1 MATQRRKS
9 PPKKAAPKRT
19 IWRTLFWLGF
29 KLSLVVAAF
38 MVVFGIYLDTKVRE
52 RFDGEKWQ
60 LPVMVYSR
68 PLELYPSQ
76 RLSQT
81 QMLRELNMLSYKQVR
96 QPHTPGEYAVNG
108 NRIEL
113 VRRPFEF
120 HDGADGARGL
130 RLTFNGARLEG
141 IQSLENQRQLGYAQM
156 DPVLLDRL
164 NTEDREDR
172 LLVRIA
178 EVPDSLLVTL
188 LTTEDRDFYQHG
200 GVSPVAIMRAMVANL
215 LAGRTV
221 QGGSTLTQQLA
232 KNFFLTRERSL
243 WRKAQE
249 AYMAV
254 LIDYR
259 YSKDEI
265 LEAYLNEVYLGQNFS
280 QGVYGF
286 GLASYFYFG
295 IPVNELDIDQV
306 ALLVGM
312 VKGPSYYDPWR
323 FPERAKARRDLVLKL
338 LMEHGSLT
346 QAEYELASKQPLGI
360 IARGQMS
367 YGRTPAFMG
376 LLKRE
381 IQNRFGPDLLK
392 QSGLKIFTSLD
403 PIAQHAAEQAV
414 QTGLATIEKQRGKK
428 KLEAAMVVS
437 DWHKGE
443 VVAMVG
449 GRDPRYAGFNRALD
463 ARRQIG
469 SLVKPAVYLTGLSNG
484 LTLGTPLKDQPIR
497 IRGQDGQ
504 IWTPQNYDRKF
515 RQSVPLMEAL
525 ASSLNVPTVNL
536 GLQVGLDKVVDTLH
550 KLGVQQEIQPYPSL
564 VLGAVALSPMEVNQM
579 YLPIANQGLTQP
591 LSAIRAVVN
600 GDGSQLYQHDETA
613 KRVTDPQASWL
624 TLFAMTKTVSQGTA
638 RALGA
643 KFPGATMAAKTGTTN
658 ELRDS
663 WFAGMDNNELVSI
676 WVGRD
681 DNQPAGL
688 TGASGALQLFS
699 GYMSQRGVNSLGLK
713 MPEGVSWASFSRS
726 SGARVASDCP
736 GSLQVPAKLAGLS
749 EPMSCASPVSNPVNA
764 LDQWFGG
771 FFN

>member
-1 MATQRRKS
+1 MATQRRKRT
-9 PPKKAAPKRT
+9 PKKAAPKRT
-19 IWRTLFWLGF
+19 LWRTLFWLGF

-38 MVVFGIYLDTKVRE
+38 LVVFGIYLDTKVRE

-68 PLELYPSQ
+68 PLELYPGQ
-76 RLSQT
+76 RLSRD
-81 QMLRELNMLSYKQVR
+81 QMLRELKMLSYKPVR
-96 QPHTPGEYAVNG
+96 QPHTPGEYRVEG
-108 NRIEL
+108 NTIEL
-113 VRRPFEF
+113 VRRPFDF
-120 HDGADGARGL
+120 YDGADKARAM
-130 RLTFNGARLEG
+130 RLSFNGPRLDK
-141 IQSLENQRQLGYAQM
+141 IQSMENQRQLGYAQM

-164 NTEDREDR
+164 NPEGREDR
-172 LLVRIA
+172 LLVRLA

-200 GVSPVAIMRAMVANL
+200 GVSPVAIMRAMAANL

-243 WRKAQE
+243 WRKLQE

-295 IPVNELDIDQV
+295 VPVNELDIDQV
-306 ALLVGM
+306 ALLVGL

-323 FPERAKARRDLVLKL
+323 YPERAKARRDLVLKL
-338 LMEHGSLT
+338 LADHGSLT
-346 QAEYELASKQPLGI
+346 QPEYQLASKQPLGI
-360 IARGQMS
+360 ITRGKMS
-367 YGRTPAFMG
+367 YGRTPAFMN

-381 IQNRFGPDLLK
+381 VQSRFGGDLLS

-414 QTGLATIEKQRGKK
+414 ESGLATIEKQRGKK

-437 DWHKGE
+437 DWRKGE
-443 VVAMVG
+443 VVALVG

-469 SLVKPAVYLTGLSNG
+469 SLVKPAVYLTGLSSG

-497 IRGQDGQ
+497 IRGKDGQ
-504 IWTPQNYDRKF
+504 LWTPQNYDRKF

-525 ASSLNVPTVNL
+525 AHSLNVPTVNL

-550 KLGVQQEIQPYPSL
+550 KLGVEQEIQPYPSL

-591 LSAIRAVVN
+591 LSAIRAVVG
-600 GDGSQLYQHDETA
+600 GDGKLVYQHDQSA
-613 KRVTDPQASWL
+613 KRVADQDASWL
-624 TLFAMTKTVSQGTA
+624 TLFAMTKTVSEGTA
-638 RALGA
+638 RSLTAR
-643 KFPGATMAAKTGTTN
+643 FPGITMAGKTGTTN

-663 WFAGMDNNELVSI
+663 WFAGMDNSELVSI

-681 DNQPAGL
+681 DNTPAGL
-688 TGASGALQLFS
+688 TGSSGALQLFS
-699 GYMSQRGVNSLGLK
+699 GYLGQRGVNSLTLT
-713 MPEGVSWASFSRS
+713 MPKGVSWASFARS
-726 SGARVASDCP
+726 SGTRVSANCP
-736 GSLQVPAKLAGLS
+736 GSLQVPARLASL
-749 EPMSCASPVSNPVNA
+749 PAPASCGGSPDSA
-764 LDQWFGG
+764 LDQWFSG

>member
-1 MATQRRKS
+1 MATQRRKRT
-9 PPKKAAPKRT
+9 PKKAAPKRT

-96 QPHTPGEYAVNG
+96 QPHTPGEYAVSG

-141 IQSLENQRQLGYAQM
+141 SSPGEPASARLCPDGPGAARSPQHRGSGRPPAGAPLRGAGQPAGDAAHHGRQG
-156 DPVLLDRL
+156 LLPAR
-164 NTEDREDR
+164 RC
-172 LLVRIA
+172 
-178 EVPDSLLVTL
+178 
-188 LTTEDRDFYQHG
+188 
-200 GVSPVAIMRAMVANL
+200 
-215 LAGRTV
+215 LAGGHHARHGS
-221 QGGSTLTQQLA
+221 QPAGGAHRAGGSTLTQQLA

-243 WRKAQE
+243 WRKLQE

-338 LMEHGSLT
+338 LADHGSLT
-346 QAEYELASKQPLGI
+346 QAEYDLASKQPLGI

-381 IQNRFGPDLLK
+381 IQSRFGPDLLK

-414 QTGLATIEKQRGKK
+414 ESGLATIEKQRGKK

-449 GRDPRYAGFNRALD
+449 DGIPATPASTGRWMPA
-463 ARRQIG
+463 AR
-469 SLVKPAVYLTGLSNG
+469 
-484 LTLGTPLKDQPIR
+484 
-497 IRGQDGQ
+497 
-504 IWTPQNYDRKF
+504 
-515 RQSVPLMEAL
+515 
-525 ASSLNVPTVNL
+525 
-536 GLQVGLDKVVDTLH
+536 
-550 KLGVQQEIQPYPSL
+550 
-564 VLGAVALSPMEVNQM
+564 
-579 YLPIANQGLTQP
+579 
-591 LSAIRAVVN
+591 
-600 GDGSQLYQHDETA
+600 
-613 KRVTDPQASWL
+613 
-624 TLFAMTKTVSQGTA
+624 
-638 RALGA
+638 
-643 KFPGATMAAKTGTTN
+643 
-658 ELRDS
+658 
-663 WFAGMDNNELVSI
+663 
-676 WVGRD
+676 
-681 DNQPAGL
+681 
-688 TGASGALQLFS
+688 
-699 GYMSQRGVNSLGLK
+699 
-713 MPEGVSWASFSRS
+713 
-726 SGARVASDCP
+726 
-736 GSLQVPAKLAGLS
+736 
-749 EPMSCASPVSNPVNA
+749 
-764 LDQWFGG
+764 
-771 FFN
+771 

>member
-1 MATQRRKS
+1 MATQRRKRA
-9 PPKKAAPKRT
+9 PKKAPPKRP
-19 IWRTLFWLGF
+19 IWRKLFWLGF

-38 MVVFGIYLDTKVRE
+38 MVVFGIYLDTQVRE

-76 RLSQT
+76 RLSRD
-81 QMLRELNMLSYKQVR
+81 QMLRELHMLNYKQVR
-96 QPHTPGEYAVNG
+96 QPHTPGEYTLSG

-113 VRRPFEF
+113 MRRPFEF
-120 HDGADGARGL
+120 YDGADGARGL
-130 RLTFNGARLEG
+130 RLTFRGPRLEG
-141 IQSLENQRQLGYAQM
+141 IQSLENQRQLGYARM

-172 LLVRIA
+172 LLVRLA

-200 GVSPVAIMRAMVANL
+200 GVSPVAIIRAMFANL
-215 LAGRTV
+215 LAGHTV

-243 WRKAQE
+243 WRKLQE

-265 LEAYLNEVYLGQNFS
+265 LESYLNEVYLGQNFS

-306 ALLVGM
+306 ALLVGL

-338 LMEHGSLT
+338 LMDHGSLT
-346 QAEYELASKQPLGI
+346 QAEYQLASRQPLGI
-360 IARGQMS
+360 ITRGQMS

-381 IQNRFGPDLLK
+381 IQSRFGPDLLK

-403 PIAQHAAEQAV
+403 PIAQHAAESAV
-414 QTGLATIEKQRGKK
+414 ESGLARIEKLRGKK
-428 KLEAAMVVS
+428 RLEAAMVVS

-443 VVAMVG
+443 VVALVG

-469 SLVKPAVYLTGLSNG
+469 SLVKPAVYLTGLANG
-484 LTLGTPLKDQPIR
+484 MTLATPLKDQPIR

-504 IWTPQNYDRKF
+504 LWTPQNYDRKY
-515 RQSVPLMEAL
+515 RQSVPLMDAL
-525 ASSLNVPTVNL
+525 AHSLNVPTVNL
-536 GLQVGLDKVVDTLH
+536 GLQVGLEKVVDTLH
-550 KLGVQQEIQPYPSL
+550 KLGVQQAIQPYPSL
-564 VLGAVALSPMEVNQM
+564 VLGAVALSPLEVNQM

-591 LSAIRAVVN
+591 LSAIRAVVK
-600 GDGSQLYQHDETA
+600 GDGTLLYQHDQIA
-613 KRVTDPQASWL
+613 KRVTDQQASWL

-638 RALGA
+638 RALNA
-643 KFPGATMAAKTGTTN
+643 TFPGVTMAGKTGTTN
-658 ELRDS
+658 ELRDA
-663 WFAGMDNNELVSI
+663 WFSGLDNNELVSV
-676 WVGRD
+676 WVGHD
-681 DNQPAGL
+681 DNTPAGL
-688 TGASGALQLFS
+688 TGANGALPLFS
-699 GYMSQRGVNSLGLK
+699 SYMSQRGVNSLTLK
-713 MPEGVSWASFSRS
+713 MPEGVTWANFSRA
-726 SGARVASDCP
+726 SGLRVTSDCP
-736 GSLQVPAKLAGLS
+736 GSLQVPAKASTMGSPTGCAGTTA
-749 EPMSCASPVSNPVNA
+749 PRNA
-764 LDQWFGG
+764 LDEWFGG